1 MKLDDVMMALE
12 AAGTSPTRKLY
23 AAQGNVGARMLDC
36 DGLDGGWPGLYG
48 VKIADLKAILKPI
61 RGNAELA
68 RGLFSTGNVD
78 AMYLAGLL
86 AHGSKHPRTTLERWV
101 KDATAPLISDY
112 SVPWTASEHPDATLL
127 ADAWIDDPKVH
138 VAAAG
143 WATWACVAQMKP
155 DSTLDPSHLRS
166 LVARVE
172 RDIDTAP
179 PRVRLAMNNFLIA
192 LGAGVFGL
200 FDDARAAAERIGVV
214 SVVIGERP
222 VRVSDAV
229 AMLDKLASSGRV
241 GRKRPTCKC

>member
-1 MKLDDVMMALE
+1 MQLDEVMMALE
-12 AAGTSPTRKLY
+12 AAGSSQTRKIY
-23 AAQGNVGARMLDC
+23 AAHGNVGARPLDC

-48 VKIADLKAILKPI
+48 VNIADLKAILKPI

-68 RGLFSTGNVD
+68 RALFGTGNVD
-78 AMYLAGLL
+78 AMYLAALV

-112 SVPWTASEHPDATLL
+112 AVPWTASEHPDATML
-127 ADAWIDDPKVH
+127 ADGWIDDPRVH

-143 WATWACVAQMKP
+143 WATWACVVQMRP
-155 DSTLDPSHLRS
+155 DSTLEPSHLRS

-172 RDIDTAP
+172 RDIDVAP
-179 PRVRLAMNNFLIA
+179 PQVRLAMNGFLIA
-192 LGAGVFGL
+192 LGAGVFAL

-214 SVVIGERP
+214 SVVIGER
-222 VRVSDAV
+222 VCRVPAAV
-229 AMLDKLASSGRV
+229 GMLDKLADTGRV